1 VRLLFLTP
9 QALGSA
15 RSGGTIKSAALLE
28 HLERRHEVDVA
39 CFAPPGEEWR
49 RDAGRTL
56 TIALHRP
63 RSVGRLV
70 ESYARGRPLSV
81 QRNRSRAM
89 LNAVASLVAAGGH
102 EALFID
108 GWLMAQYLPERFD
121 GLTLLHE
128 HNAEHAMWRRQADLE
143 RSSVRRAVVRA
154 EAGRVRRYEAAIL
167 SRFDVVLAVS
177 EPDRAALLALGA
189 RPPVPLVP
197 NVPDSSLLDRPP
209 LEPVAEPVL
218 LFFGTLSWQPNV
230 EGLTRFL
237 RDGFPTL
244 RRRVPGVR
252 MVVAGSGASSALV
265 SLVGR
270 TPGTELVA
278 RVRDDELL
286 YRMARG
292 FVDVGLG
299 GAGTRVKLLNALARG
314 LPAAA
319 TSDAARGL
327 EVLPDE
333 HLLIADGTAD
343 MVDSLVRILSD
354 DATWRRL
361 SERGRDLVRTR
372 YVPEVAFRG
381 LDAALAGA
389 SLLKP

>member
-1 VRLLFLTP
+1 M
-9 QALGSA
+9 
-15 RSGGTIKSAALLE
+15 KSAALLA

-39 CFAPPGEEWR
+39 CFAPPGEEWT

-56 TIALHRP
+56 TIALHRR
-63 RSVGRLV
+63 RSVGRLL

-81 QRNRSRAM
+81 QRNWSPAM
-89 LNAVASLVAAGGH
+89 FNAVASLLAAGNH

-108 GWLMAQYLPERFD
+108 SWLMAQYLPEQFD

-128 HNAEHAMWRRQADLE
+128 HNAEHAMWRRQAEVE

-154 EAGRVRRYEAAIL
+154 EAWRVRRYEAAIL
-167 SRFDVVLAVS
+167 PRFDAVFAVS
-177 EPDRAALLALGA
+177 EPDRGALLALGA

-197 NVPDSSLLDRPP
+197 NVPDPSLLDRPP
-209 LEPVAEPVL
+209 LKPLAEPVL

-230 EGLTRFL
+230 EGLMRFL
-237 RDGFPTL
+237 RDGFTTL
-244 RRRVPGVR
+244 RRRIPGVR
-252 MVVAGSGASSALV
+252 MVVAGSGASRALV
-265 SLVGR
+265 SLIAR
-270 TPGTELVA
+270 TPGTELAV

-286 YRMARG
+286 YRNARG

-299 GAGTRVKLLNALARG
+299 GSGTRVKLLNALARG
-314 LPAAA
+314 LPAVA

-327 EVLPDE
+327 EVLHDK

-343 MVDSLVRILSD
+343 MVDSFVRILSD

-361 SERGRDLVRTR
+361 SEGGRDLVRAR
-372 YVPEVAFRG
+372 YVPEVAFRA

-389 SLLKP
+389 SLHKP